1 MMSNL
6 KSSDN
11 DSCQITFGY
20 TARSK
25 VTVVVNKQRELVR
38 VPVLLHRMSI
48 QTQRGWC
55 NRHFVE
61 FIRPPRHSDLSITR
75 TCAA

>member
-1 MMSNL
+1 MSSL
-6 KSSDN
+6 KSSD
-11 DSCQITFGY
+11 SESHPITFGY
-20 TARSK
+20 TARSTVK
-25 VTVVVNKQRELVR
+25 VAVNKNRELVR
-38 VPVLLHRMSI
+38 VPALLHRMSI

-61 FIRPPRHSDLSITR
+61 FIRPPRHRNSSLTR